1 MAVAPVLAGLVVIAL
16 LMVISDHAVLLVSAI
31 VIGAGVLAVIGAWL
45 VSRALVADLDA
56 IRDGLEAVGAG
67 EREIV
72 ITTSANDELGQVANA
87 ANSMIAR
94 LAGEEAAR
102 DRSEAARHQLVASVS
117 HDLRTPITSLR
128 LLADAIGDDIVAG
141 EQRRSYLRRM
151 GTHIDALSALID
163 DLFELSRLEAG
174 DIGWSLEQLA
184 VGDLVDE
191 AVDAMR
197 AQAEAKGV
205 RVAINMAPELSPARG
220 NPEKLQR
227 VLFNL
232 IQNAIRHTPADG
244 SVVVRAQPTPA
255 RASRSRSPTPARG
268 SPPAEREH
276 VFSPF
281 YRGGADAARTGAG
294 RRSRPR
300 PLPRDH
306 RGARRPDLDR
316 GLDRGHACALQPP
329 GGRLTGRRPRR
340 RADRA
345 GADAEVAAT
354 RPHDERGL
362 PASTQRGRLGLV
374 EAQDEMKRPRR
385 RRQPVG
391 ALRAAGGAS
400 CWTSMVSE
408 PSRPRR
414 SPGVRSPI
422 A

>member
-1 MAVAPVLAGLVVIAL
+1 MIAAPRTGRVRIRPRSLAGQLALIAAVAVAPVLAGLVVIAL
-16 LMVISDHAVLLVSAI
+16 QMVISDHAVLLVSAI
-31 VIGAGVLAVIGAWL
+31 VVGAGVLAVIGAWL

-56 IRDGLEAVGAG
+56 IRDGLEAVGTG

-87 ANSMIAR
+87 ANAMIDR

-128 LLADAIGDDIVAG
+128 LHADAIGDDIVAG

-184 VGDLVDE
+184 VGDLVGE

-197 AQAEAKGV
+197 AHAEAKGV
-205 RVAINMAPELSPARG
+205 RVAIKMAAELSPARG

-244 SVVVRAQPTPA
+244 SVVVRAQPTPQGIEIEVA
-255 RASRSRSPTPARG
+255 DTGEGIAA
-268 SPPAEREH
+268 AEREE

-294 RRSRPR
+294 AGLGLALSRAIIEA
-300 PLPRDH
+300 H
-306 RGARRPDLDR
+306 
-316 GLDRGHACALQPP
+316 
-329 GGRLTGRRPRR
+329 GGRIWI
-340 RADRA
+340 ADSPA
-345 GADAEVAAT
+345 GTRVRFSLPVA
-354 RPHDERGL
+354 G
-362 PASTQRGRLGLV
+362 
-374 EAQDEMKRPRR
+374 
-385 RRQPVG
+385 
-391 ALRAAGGAS
+391 
-400 CWTSMVSE
+400 
-408 PSRPRR
+408 
-414 SPGVRSPI
+414 
-422 A
+422 